1 MAIKKK
7 VCVHLLWHCSNV
19 YSDEDETCNG
29 IDNVGLLDR
38 ENLLLRTNP
47 LLHDSNSDGYSDRYE
62 IHEGIT
68 TLINA
73 YIPVPALNWFLLRAL

>member
-1 MAIKKK
+1 LPQRKNF
-7 VCVHLLWHCSNV
+7 CVHLCGDASNV

-29 IDNVGLLDR
+29 IDNDGLLDR

-62 IHEGIT
+62 IHAGIT
-68 TLINA
+68 TLNNA